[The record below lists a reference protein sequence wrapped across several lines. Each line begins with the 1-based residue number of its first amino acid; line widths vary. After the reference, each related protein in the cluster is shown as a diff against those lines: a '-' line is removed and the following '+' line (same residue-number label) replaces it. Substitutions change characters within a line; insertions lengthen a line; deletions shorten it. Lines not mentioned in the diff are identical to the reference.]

1 MTTHEKIV
9 QAYLTYI
16 KEVENFESNGV
27 KVSAVRARQALKDLS
42 ALTISRRRE
51 IQDHKKS
58 I

>member
-27 KVSAVRARQALKDLS
+27 KVSAVRARQALKDL
-42 ALTISRRRE
+42 AGLTTLRRKE